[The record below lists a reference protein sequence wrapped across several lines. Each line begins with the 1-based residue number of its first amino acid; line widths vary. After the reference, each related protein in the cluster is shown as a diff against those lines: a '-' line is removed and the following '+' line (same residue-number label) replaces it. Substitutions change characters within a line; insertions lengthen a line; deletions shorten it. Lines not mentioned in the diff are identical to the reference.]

1 MVSKHKGKKRKRKE
15 REGGPI
21 AIMAEGLPL

>member
-15 REGGPI
+15 RERGPI